1 MIVEEKIAQLEK
13 AIHQI
18 EQEIEEHLSNN
29 EFKYIDFRH
38 LRDKDN
44 KLFATVCEIHD
55 KQNTLAV
62 GISLCS
68 DKDNFSRKIGRQIA
82 INRAFRA
89 IANGYNSSPIER
101 MNCPVIHKWVQSA
114 YFITHNYH
122 YKSLYF
128 EQWKNK

>member
-1 MIVEEKIAQLEK
+1 MDIKSKIQLFKEEIDNSLESSK
-13 AIHQI
+13 
-18 EQEIEEHLSNN
+18 
-29 EFKYIDFRH
+29 FYYIDFRH
-38 LRDKDN
+38 IRDKDN
-44 KLFATVCEIHD
+44 KMFATVCEIHD
-55 KQNTLAV
+55 KDKLYAV
-62 GISLCS
+62 GIAFCS

-101 MNCPVIHKWVQSA
+101 MNCPVIHKWVQST

-122 YKSLYF
+122 HKSLYF